1 MKPLPPME
9 LLIVP
14 TYVKSLSIFLSCIRV
29 ITPYLKF
36 KLFLARVVNIL
47 GEHRESAFITFCFYH
62 KNDMI
67 SGFKDLNAGSNVDR
81 ESAIRGKA

>member
-14 TYVKSLSIFLSCIRV
+14 TYVKSLSIFLLCVRV
-29 ITPYLKF
+29 VTPYLKF

-62 KNDMI
+62 KNDLI
-67 SGFKDLNAGSNVDR
+67 SDFTELKCG
-81 ESAIRGKA
+81 IQC